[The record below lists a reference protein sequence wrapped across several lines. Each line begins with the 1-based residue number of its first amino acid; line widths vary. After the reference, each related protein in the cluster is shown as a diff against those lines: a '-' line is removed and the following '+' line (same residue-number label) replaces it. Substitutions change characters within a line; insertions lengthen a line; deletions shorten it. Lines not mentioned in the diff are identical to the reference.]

1 MIAMNMDELGTQH
14 EEIALIAAHLRQAIA
29 DPDQPQAVSAL
40 RWQLA
45 RKLMAHL
52 ALEDRILYPALQ
64 RQGDDRV
71 RTTAARIQAEIGA
84 LAESFARYMAA
95 WTDERITRDWRG
107 FCADSGR
114 ILDALARRIDREERV
129 LYPLARSIDDQA
141 TGQIARAG

>member
-1 MIAMNMDELGTQH
+1 M
-14 EEIALIAAHLRQAIA
+14 
-29 DPDQPQAVSAL
+29 SAL

-64 RQGDDRV
+64 RQGDDRI
-71 RTTAARIQAEIGA
+71 RATAARIQAEIGA
-84 LAESFARYMAA
+84 LADSFARYMAA

-114 ILDALARRIDREERV
+114 VLDALSRRIDREERI
-129 LYPLARSIDDQA
+129 LYPLARSADGTA
-141 TGQIARAG
+141 TKRTACAG